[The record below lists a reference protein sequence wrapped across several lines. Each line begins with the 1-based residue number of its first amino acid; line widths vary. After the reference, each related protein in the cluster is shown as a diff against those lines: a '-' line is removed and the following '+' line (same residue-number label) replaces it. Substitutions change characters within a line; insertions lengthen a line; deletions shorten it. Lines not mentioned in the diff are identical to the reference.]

1 VRRVAVTLALAGSA
15 LIAPAAAAASGGAAT
30 GRVIVLLDGPRS
42 PSATAAAAV
51 SVAGRLARRDGP
63 LVPAIG
69 LVTLSPERGVALGT
83 LLRRLRSRPGVASA
97 QRERRYALRSAATRV
112 PDDPA
117 LHVQEPWPG
126 VPAGVPMEWW
136 AWRED
141 FPRAWALTRGRGAL
155 VGVIDTG
162 VDASH
167 PDLAGKVAVAVD
179 RDRDPSHGPA
189 TTDESGHGTHVAS
202 LACGATDNGI
212 GIAGAGWGCRL
223 IVVKSDL
230 TDSSVAA
237 GIVDAA
243 DRGAQA
249 INLSFGDDQG
259 RRAPASLVRA
269 VDYANARHVVLVA
282 AAADEPVGEQG
293 NPANLLQP
301 SGSRGRAARGL
312 SVTAAQADGRRAP
325 FAGFGDEVS
334 LAAYGA
340 YAPGAVVPRS
350 GLPPGPPG
358 LLGAFPAGPATIESS
373 CPPAG
378 CRVELGN
385 ASYAYLQGTSMAAP
399 QVAAVA
405 AMARALNPALGAGDV
420 IRLLGRTAR
429 RPRGRGWEPATG
441 WGILDAGAAIDAARR
456 TDRTPPA
463 VRLVAPR
470 RSPSRVLR
478 LRWSASDPAPRGVV
492 ASGIARF
499 EVSVARAGRR
509 RHVIAVTTRR
519 SLRLRG
525 LAEATYSFL
534 VVAVDRA
541 GNRSAATAPARA
553 RVRVTPARGA

>member
-1 VRRVAVTLALAGSA
+1 VRRVAVTLALAGAA
-15 LIAPAAAAASGGAAT
+15 LIAPAAAAAPGGGVT
-30 GRVIVLLDGPRS
+30 GRVVVLLDGPRS
-42 PSATAAAAV
+42 ATAAVAAR
-51 SVAGRLARRDGP
+51 VAGRLARRDGP

-69 LVTLSPERGVALGT
+69 LVTLRPAHGVALGT
-83 LLRRLRSRPGVASA
+83 LLRSLRSRPGVASA

-141 FPRAWALTRGRGAL
+141 FPRAWALSRGRGAL

-162 VDASH
+162 VDAGH
-167 PDLAGKVAVAVD
+167 PDLAGKVAVAID

-202 LACGATDNGI
+202 LACGATDNGL

-237 GIVDAA
+237 GIVDAT

-249 INLSFGDDQG
+249 INLSFGDDRG

-269 VDYANARHVVLVA
+269 VDYARARRVVLVA

-293 NPANLLQP
+293 DPANLLQP
-301 SGSRGRAARGL
+301 PGSRGRVSRGL
-312 SVTAAQADGRRAP
+312 SVTAAQADGRRAA

-340 YAPGAVVPRS
+340 YAPGAAVPRS
-350 GLPPGPPG
+350 GLPSGPPG
-358 LLGAFPAGPATIESS
+358 LLGAFPSGPATIESS
-373 CPPAG
+373 CPPTG

-385 ASYAYLQGTSMAAP
+385 GSYAYLQGTSMAAP

-463 VRLVAPR
+463 VRLIAPR
-470 RSPSRVLR
+470 RSRSRVLR
-478 LRWSASDPAPRGVV
+478 LRWSASDPAPRGVL

-499 EVSVARAGRR
+499 EVSVARAGGR
-509 RHVIAVTTRR
+509 RHVIAVTARH
-519 SLRLRG
+519 SLSLRG
-525 LAEATYSFL
+525 LADATYSFL

-541 GNRSAATAPARA
+541 GNRSAATA
-553 RVRVTPARGA
+553 RVRVRVAPARGA